1 MVLLGGKEAMQRQ
14 KRGNRALRERE
25 QWSETAESLLSS

>member
-1 MVLLGGKEAMQRQ
+1 MVLSGGKEAVQRQ
-14 KRGNRALRERE
+14 KRGNRALRDGE